1 MSFLIADGVLPS
13 NDGRGYVLRRLLRR
27 AARHGRL
34 LGFEEPFLYRLV
46 EPVATVL
53 GEAYDEVRTDGE
65 RIEETVKAEEARFAD
80 TLDKGLILLEDS
92 LAELRKR
99 NGQSLPGDVAFR
111 LYDTYGFPVDLT
123 EDILRGEG
131 LTVDHEGFER
141 LMGEQR
147 TRGRARAAR
156 DSRPQQRPHQ
166 VSRH

>member
-1 MSFLIADGVLPS
+1 M
-13 NDGRGYVLRRLLRR
+13 
-27 AARHGRL
+27 
-34 LGFEEPFLYRLV
+34 
-46 EPVATVL
+46 
-53 GEAYDEVRTDGE
+53 
-65 RIEETVKAEEARFAD
+65 KAEETRFAD
-80 TLDKGLILLEDS
+80 TLDKGLVLLEDS

-147 TRGRARAAR
+147 TRGRAPAQSGRTPRAAF
-156 DSRPQQRPHQ
+156 DSHGVVVQGH
-166 VSRH
+166 